1 MDLLTPL
8 LIPDSFFYANKGF
21 NVTQILNSDEA
32 RFAVEAVREAAILVR
47 QVQRELVGSSIT
59 KDDKSPVTVADFSAQ
74 AIVAKRLADR
84 FPNAALMGEESA
96 IALRTVEGRETLD
109 HITRFV
115 RTAVPDAAPEEI
127 CDWIDRGVGE
137 RRAVTWALDPVDG
150 TKGFLRNDQYAVA
163 LGFIDNGVVQVGVL
177 GCPELES
184 ATRPAHG
191 GAGSLLVAVRGQGSW
206 TRPLLDGGE
215 WTRLHVSSVSDPTQ
229 ARLLRSVEKGHT
241 DVGGIEQL
249 ARAVGIVAE
258 PVPMDSQAKYAVLAA
273 GGGDALLRLL
283 SPSRPDYRETVW
295 DQAAGSIV
303 VEEAGG
309 RVSDL
314 DGKPL
319 DFRQGRTLAANR
331 GVLAT
336 NAHLHEALL
345 AGLRAIGA

>member
-1 MDLLTPL
+1 L
-8 LIPDSFFYANKGF
+8 

-32 RFAVEAVREAAILVR
+32 RFAVDAVREAALLVR
-47 QVQRELVGSSIT
+47 QVQREMVGSSIT

-74 AIVAKRLADR
+74 AVVAKRLADR

-96 IALRTVEGRETLD
+96 VALRTAEGRETLD

-115 RTAVPDAAPEEI
+115 RTAIPRATPAEI

-163 LGFIDNGVVQVGVL
+163 LGFIDNGVVQLGVL
-177 GCPELES
+177 GCPELE
-184 ATRPAHG
+184 AAHRPARG

-206 TRPLLDGGE
+206 TRPLLDDGE

-229 ARLLRSVEKGHT
+229 SRLLRSVEKGHT

-249 ARAVGIVAE
+249 TRAVGITAD

-295 DQAAGSIV
+295 DQAAGSII

-336 NAHLHEALL
+336 NGRLHEPLL